1 MPTCILYIER
11 LADEIGKDESV
22 RVVTSDSL
30 IRLTALRAGVLRTSS
45 KEFRA
50 EVEDSLEQMRSAPY
64 IEQEKTP

>member
-1 MPTCILYIER
+1 M
-11 LADEIGKDESV
+11 

-50 EVEDSLEQMRSAPY
+50 EVEDALEQMRSAPY
-64 IEQEKTP
+64 LENEEDRK